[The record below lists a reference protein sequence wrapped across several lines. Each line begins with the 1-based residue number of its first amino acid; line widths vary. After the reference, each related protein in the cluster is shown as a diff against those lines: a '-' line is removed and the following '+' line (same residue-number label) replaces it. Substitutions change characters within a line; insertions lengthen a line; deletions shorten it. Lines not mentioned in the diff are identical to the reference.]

1 MKKLLTLIGASLLSV
16 SLCAQITERERP
28 AEWKQLINGGRF
40 MDRFQPMPEGVSAQ
54 GIWGADSVL
63 NRYVD
68 NGIELP
74 GTSFWGGNILQ
85 DADGEYHLFVCGWPE
100 ESPKGHMFWPNST
113 VYHAVS
119 DNSTGPFKIRNS
131 VGKGHNPEAF
141 RLEDGRVVVY
151 VIDGYYVADKED
163 SSVWTYGQFD
173 FDARDR
179 KIIEG
184 LSNLTLPAGRMGLT
198 WRCAVEEVYGLARMV
213 FLLIVS

>member
-1 MKKLLTLIGASLLSV
+1 MCKMKKLLTLIGASLLSV

-28 AEWKQLINGGRF
+28 AEWKQLVKGGRF

-85 DADGEYHLFVCGWPE
+85 SADGKYHLYVCGWPE
-100 ESPKGHMFWPNST
+100 ESPRGHMFWPSST

-151 VIDGYYVADKED
+151 VIDGYYIADKED
-163 SSVWTYGQFD
+163 SSVWT
-173 FDARDR
+173 
-179 KIIEG
+179 
-184 LSNLTLPAGRMGLT
+184 
-198 WRCAVEEVYGLARMV
+198 
-213 FLLIVS
+213 